1 MIRIIEIAPL
11 ENGAHN
17 NQTYHGFIP
26 KGWAVIPEDME
37 LPSFPFG
44 DVEAEE
50 IDGVMTVTRWTEGVM
65 PEVEPE
71 VILEPKDLN
80 AEVEKLRAENESLKQ
95 SITDLE
101 LAIVELY
108 ESTEV

>member
-17 NQTYHGFIP
+17 NQIFHGILP
-26 KGWAVIPEDME
+26 EGWAVIPDDME

-71 VILEPKDLN
+71 VIPEPKPTSEEILN
-80 AEVEKLRAENESLKQ
+80 ALLGVNE
-95 SITDLE
+95 
-101 LAIVELY
+101 
-108 ESTEV
+108 